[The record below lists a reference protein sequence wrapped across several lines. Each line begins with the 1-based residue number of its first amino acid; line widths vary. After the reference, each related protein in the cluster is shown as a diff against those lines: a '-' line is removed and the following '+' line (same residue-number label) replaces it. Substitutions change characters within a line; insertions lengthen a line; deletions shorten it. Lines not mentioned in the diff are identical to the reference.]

1 MHVPLYV
8 EDAFTTPEFVGWGYM
23 YKKRECWI
31 GIYELNP
38 EIVGCENAFWDVLQ
52 D

>member
-1 MHVPLYV
+1 MCHSMLRMHLLLPNLL
-8 EDAFTTPEFVGWGYM
+8 DGDTC
-23 YKKRECWI
+23 RI
-31 GIYELNP
+31 GIYELNQ